1 MLTGN
6 EKVTTQ
12 CGNLVG
18 VETRV
23 WDPKTQ
29 SRFIAVVDKLNK
41 AHREAEGK
49 EYFEQILK
57 SLNLTIKGKNL
68 YIDEA
73 TEEADRIRRLQ
84 ERIK

>member
-1 MLTGN
+1 MGNHCLT
-6 EKVTTQ
+6 Q
-12 CGNLVG
+12 LCGHLVG

-23 WDPKTQ
+23 WDLKTQ
-29 SRFIAVVDKLNK
+29 SRFIALVAKLTK